1 MLPDTDVVRLRHML
15 DAANEALEFTAGKN
29 REDLDTDRML
39 SRAIVRDIE
48 IVGEAATYVSSATR
62 DMLPRIPWPHVVG
75 MRNRLIHG
83 YFDVDL
89 DRVWDTV
96 VDDLPS
102 LMQELRTALLDLPQ
116 ETDGT

>member
-48 IVGEAATYVSSATR
+48 IVGEAATTS
-62 DMLPRIPWPHVVG
+62 
-75 MRNRLIHG
+75 
-83 YFDVDL
+83 
-89 DRVWDTV
+89 
-96 VDDLPS
+96 
-102 LMQELRTALLDLPQ
+102 ALLPGICCR
-116 ETDGT
+116 EFPGRTW